1 MPASFEK
8 QTIAFLEELAA
19 NNNRE
24 WFKENKARYE
34 EQVLDVALRFIQSM
48 QAPLAKIAPHFT
60 AIPQRMGGSLM
71 RVYRDT
77 RFSKNKLPYKTN
89 IGIQFRHERAKDV
102 HSPGYYVHID
112 PDQVFLGVGMWRP
125 DSDSLRSI
133 RDRIVAKPAEW
144 SRLLADTKF
153 KRHFELGG
161 ESLKRPPRGFDKE
174 HEHIVD
180 IMRKSF
186 IGVRNLDVEDC
197 LRPGFQRKVETS
209 FSAASPFMRFLC
221 KAVGVPF

>member
-1 MPASFEK
+1 
-8 QTIAFLEELAA
+8 
-19 NNNRE
+19 
-24 WFKENKARYE
+24 
-34 EQVLDVALRFIQSM
+34 
-48 QAPLAKIAPHFT
+48 
-60 AIPQRMGGSLM
+60 
-71 RVYRDT
+71 
-77 RFSKNKLPYKTN
+77 
-89 IGIQFRHERAKDV
+89 
-102 HSPGYYVHID
+102 
-112 PDQVFLGVGMWRP
+112 MWRP

-144 SRLLADTKF
+144 SRLLADAKF

-174 HEHIVD
+174 HEYIGD

-186 IGVRNLDVEDC
+186 MGVRNLDVEDC